1 MKQRA
6 LIVGVSATGDDI
18 PVTAPATDFAT
29 RLLSGRILAAPGV
42 YDPLSALLAAQAGAE
57 ALFVSGAA
65 VAMTQLGRPDFGLT
79 TASEMIDCVAR
90 IVDRV
95 DAPVLVDGDQGFGN
109 AAHLQRFVR
118 GLCRA
123 GAAAV
128 QIEDQVAVKR
138 VADIRGRPLVSK
150 GAMVGRI
157 KAAQD
162 ARTHDGF
169 LISARTDA
177 LTTTDLDD
185 ALDRAETYVEA
196 RCDLLFFESIK
207 TAAQAD
213 AIVAR
218 FGGRVPLVVN
228 LLESGGAPFAD
239 AAAAGRAGFAL
250 ALFPATGMGA
260 AAQALRD
267 AYAALIRDGGS
278 AAVCERLIG
287 MAEMNEIV
295 GAGDFATRI
304 AAFGD
309 TA

>member
-1 MKQRA
+1 MVGASASGDHRA
-6 LIVGVSATGDDI
+6 
-18 PVTAPATDFAT
+18 VTEPSTDFAA
-29 RLLSGRILAAPGV
+29 RLRSGTILVVPGV

-65 VAMTQLGRPDFGLT
+65 VAMTQLGRPDFGLG
-79 TASEMIDCVAR
+79 TASEMVDCVAR

-95 DAPVLVDGDQGFGN
+95 ALPVLVDGDQGFGN

-123 GAAAV
+123 GAVAV

-138 VADIRGRPLVSK
+138 VTDIRARPLVST
-150 GAMVGRI
+150 GEMVGRI
-157 KAAQD
+157 RAAQD

-185 ALDRAETYVEA
+185 ALDRADAYVA
-196 RCDLLFFESIK
+196 AGCDLLFFESVK
-207 TAAQAD
+207 SAAAAD
-213 AIVAR
+213 AVVAR

-239 AAAAGRAGFAL
+239 AGAAARGGFAL
-250 ALFPATGMGA
+250 ALFPVTGMGA
-260 AAQALRD
+260 AARGLRTAYIALV
-267 AYAALIRDGGS
+267 RDGSS
-278 AAVCERLIG
+278 ASVRDSLIG
-287 MAEMNEIV
+287 MTEMNEIV
-295 GAGDFATRI
+295 GTADFATRI
-304 AAFGD
+304 AAYGD
-309 TA
+309 PA

>member
-6 LIVGVSATGDDI
+6 RMAGASATVDHR
-18 PVTAPATDFAT
+18 PVTQASSVFAA
-29 RLLSGRILAAPGV
+29 RLSSGTIIVAPGV
-42 YDPLSALLAAQAGAE
+42 YDPLSALLAAQAGAQ

-65 VAMTQLGRPDFGLT
+65 VAMTQLGRLDVGLT
-79 TASEMIDCVAR
+79 TATEMVDCVAR

-95 DAPVLVDGDQGFGN
+95 DVPVLVDGDQGFGN

-138 VADIRGRPLVSK
+138 VADIRARPLVPK
-150 GAMVGRI
+150 GEMVGRI

-177 LTTTDLDD
+177 LATTDLND
-185 ALDRAETYVEA
+185 ALDRADAYIDA
-196 RCDLLFFESIK
+196 GCDLLFFESIK
-207 TAAQAD
+207 SAADAD

-228 LLESGGAPFAD
+228 LLESGGAPFVD
-239 AAAAGRAGFAL
+239 ANAAGSAGFAL
-250 ALFPATGMGA
+250 ALFPVTGMGA
-260 AAQALRD
+260 AAHGLRA
-267 AYAALIRDGGS
+267 AYAALVRDGS
-278 AAVCERLIG
+278 SESVRERLIG

-295 GAGDFATRI
+295 GTAEFAAHVVAYGDPA
-304 AAFGD
+304 
-309 TA
+309 

>member
-1 MKQRA
+1 M
-6 LIVGVSATGDDI
+6 LV
-18 PVTAPATDFAT
+18 
-29 RLLSGRILAAPGV
+29 APGV
-42 YDPLSALLAAQAGAE
+42 YDPLSALLAEQAGAE

-65 VAMTQLGRPDFGLT
+65 VAMTQFGRPDFGLT
-79 TASEMIDCVAR
+79 TASEMVDCVAR
-90 IVDRV
+90 IADRV
-95 DAPVLVDGDQGFGN
+95 EVPVIVDGDQGFGN
-109 AAHLQRFVR
+109 AAHLQRLVR

-138 VADIRGRPLVSK
+138 VADIRARPLVPK
-150 GAMVGRI
+150 GEMVGRI

-185 ALDRAETYVEA
+185 ALDRAEAYVEA
-196 RCDLLFFESIK
+196 RCDLLFFESINS
-207 TAAQAD
+207 TAQAD
-213 AIVAR
+213 TIVAR

-228 LLESGGAPFAD
+228 LLEGGGAPFAD
-239 AAAAGRAGFAL
+239 SGSAGQAGFAL
-250 ALFPATGMGA
+250 ALFPGTGMGA
-260 AAQALRD
+260 AAQALRA
-267 AYAALIRDGGS
+267 AYAALVRDGCS
-278 AAVCERLIG
+278 AAVRDRLLG

-295 GAGDFATRI
+295 GTADLATRI